1 MMQFMEEELNKE
13 SPFFAYLAFQAIHI
27 PVQAPKEFIQKY
39 EAIGVE
45 ASGHAALFKGDMKI
59 TRNGP
64 PYGDFKWR
72 LYNLKNDPGET
83 TDLSKSSPEIFKDL
97 LNEYTLYASNN
108 NVLEMAEDYD
118 LMKEVGRK
126 FKVKIIKNASFFVI
140 GIGVIFILF
149 YRRKNRRSRKNYAV

>member
-1 MMQFMEEELNKE
+1 
-13 SPFFAYLAFQAIHI
+13 
-27 PVQAPKEFIQKY
+27 
-39 EAIGVE
+39 
-45 ASGHAALFKGDMKI
+45 MKI

-83 TDLSKSSPEIFKDL
+83 KDLSKSSPEMFKDL
-97 LNEYTLYASNN
+97 LAAYQTYTSEN

-118 LMKEVGRK
+118 LMQEVGRK
-126 FKVKIIKNASFFVI
+126 FKVKTIKNASFFVI
-140 GIGVIFILF
+140 GIGVVFILF